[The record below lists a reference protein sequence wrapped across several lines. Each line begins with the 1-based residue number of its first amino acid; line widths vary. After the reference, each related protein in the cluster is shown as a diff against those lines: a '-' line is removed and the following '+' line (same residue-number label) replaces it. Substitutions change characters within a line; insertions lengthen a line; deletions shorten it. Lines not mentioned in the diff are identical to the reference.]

1 MDGGEE
7 RKGYSESDPDS
18 DPHIHPTVYFLS
30 KQTDYTVSQYTGWK
44 MDGGGDMKQGGER
57 PDVNRGLDRERESS
71 TICILKDS
79 KRKEMLQGMEEWDLL
94 FTSKCETTSFAISL
108 ILKFLGNTLNGF
120 LLRVK

>member
-1 MDGGEE
+1 MEDGWRGRYEA
-7 RKGYSESDPDS
+7 
-18 DPHIHPTVYFLS
+18 
-30 KQTDYTVSQYTGWK
+30 
-44 MDGGGDMKQGGER
+44 GGER

-94 FTSKCETTSFAISL
+94 FTSKCKTTSFMIPL

-120 LLRVK
+120 LLRVR